1 MSNTNETTQSN
12 TTAMVMGILSIILG
26 TATFFIQIF
35 AGLCCGWIGWGFGV
49 IAIILGIVA
58 IVIGVNKKEKL
69 MGWIGIILSII
80 GVIIQL
86 LIIFVWTAGSA
97 SGGGFQQ

>member
-1 MSNTNETTQSN
+1 MNETPQSN
-12 TTAMVMGILSIILG
+12 TTAMVMGIISIIMG
-26 TATFFIQIF
+26 ATTFFIQIF

-86 LIIFVWTAGSA
+86 LFVFVWTAGNA
-97 SGGGFQQ
+97 TGSGFHQ

>member
-1 MSNTNETTQSN
+1 MNNMNETPQSN
-12 TTAMVMGILSIILG
+12 TTAMVMGIISIIMG
-26 TATFFIQIF
+26 TTTFFIQIF

-58 IVIGVNKKEKL
+58 IVTGVNKKEKL
-69 MGWIGIILSII
+69 MGWLGIILSII

-86 LIIFVWTAGSA
+86 LDRKSVV
-97 SGGGFQQ
+97 